1 MVTATKLTYQDYL
14 DTPGD
19 ERYELLDGELILVAS
34 PNRNHQTTSMELGSR
49 MHSFAKEND
58 LGWVFHAPYDVLL
71 SDSDV
76 VQPDLLFIS
85 KEREHISTY
94 ANIQGAPDLIVEILS
109 PSSARR
115 DWGYKRELYAR
126 QEVKEY

>member
-71 SDSDV
+71 TESNV

-85 KEREHISTY
+85 KEREAHQHSRQHPGR
-94 ANIQGAPDLIVEILS
+94 AEPD
-109 PSSARR
+109 RR
-115 DWGYKRELYAR
+115 NPVTIIRPPRLGI
-126 QEVKEY
+126 